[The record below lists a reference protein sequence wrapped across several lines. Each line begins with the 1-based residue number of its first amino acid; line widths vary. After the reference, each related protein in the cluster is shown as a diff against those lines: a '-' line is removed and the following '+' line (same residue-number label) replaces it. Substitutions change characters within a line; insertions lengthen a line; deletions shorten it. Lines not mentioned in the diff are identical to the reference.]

1 MGAAI
6 ILRLAAV
13 GLIAGGLGLRQR
25 DGIGTSFLI
34 IRADEL
40 RAASVGCYGDPH
52 AITPNIDALAAH
64 GVRYTR
70 AFSAEPVCTK
80 YRTSFDVGF
89 YTHATA
95 SGEYT
100 HPDDVTIQK
109 LLRDAGWHTAHV
121 GKFHQTEPSL
131 LNSSFPEVVPP
142 SMLAGWS
149 YHAGHEHHHKL
160 VGTQALYYENGS
172 NTPNSAQ
179 PWRPQKHVELAIA
192 QIEAAVAAGKRFYVR
207 VDLEPP
213 HFPYFHVD
221 GTQWDVF
228 RPGDVPVPAN
238 VPAEHAAEAEY
249 DLAKYYS
256 MVYSL
261 DDMVGQLVRHL
272 QRRGLLDTTVVVFTS
287 DHGSHLGAHGLVGNE
302 EQKRTPYD
310 ESIRVPLIVRLPDGP
325 RAAVNRSFFVPVDFS
340 YAILGLAG
348 LQPIDGH
355 HFDHPQEARLLM
367 MDEGDN
373 TPEGTW
379 YGVIT
384 SDGWKYARAELAGP
398 GDTPGPWMLFDTAQD
413 PLELRNLVGTGNARV
428 AELDE
433 LLDAT
438 AAAYGL
444 TIPF

>member
-1 MGAAI
+1 MGPPAPSRLLAGAS
-6 ILRLAAV
+6 LAAA
-13 GLIAGGLGLRQR
+13 LLAPPRDPAGP
-25 DGIGTSFLI
+25 SFLI
-34 IRADEL
+34 IRADAL

-52 AITPNIDALAAH
+52 ALTPNIDALAAD
-64 GVRYTR
+64 GIRYAR

-100 HPDDVTIQK
+100 HPDDVTIQS
-109 LLRDAGWHTAHV
+109 LLRAAGWHTAQV
-121 GKFHQTEPSL
+121 GKFHQTDPSL
-131 LNSSFPEVVPP
+131 LNASFPEVVPA

-149 YHAGHEHHHKL
+149 YHGGHEQHHKL
-160 VGTQALYYENGS
+160 VGNQALYYENGS
-172 NTPNSAQ
+172 NVPHGAQ
-179 PWRPQKHVELAIA
+179 PWRPQKHVELAIG
-192 QIEAAVAAGKRFYVR
+192 QIDAAVAARRPFYVR

-213 HFPYFHVD
+213 HYPYQHVD

-228 RPGDVPVPAN
+228 RPGDVPAPAN
-238 VPAEHAAEAEY
+238 VPAELVAAAEA

-272 QRRGLLDTTVVVFTS
+272 ERQGLLETTVVVFTS
-287 DHGSHLGAHGLVGNE
+287 DHGSHLGAHGLIDND

-310 ESIRVPLIVRLPDGP
+310 EAIRVPLIVRLPDGP
-325 RAAVNRSFFVPVDFS
+325 RGAVDREPFVPVDFA

-348 LQPIDGH
+348 LPPIDGH
-355 HFDHPQEARLLM
+355 HFDHPERARLLM

-373 TPEGTW
+373 TPEGEW

-384 SDGWKYARAELAGP
+384 SDGWKYARAALAGP
-398 GDTPGPWMLFDTAQD
+398 NDTPGPWVLFDTASD
-413 PLELRNLVGTGNARV
+413 PLELVNLVGTGNPRE
-428 AELDE
+428 AELDR
-433 LLDAT
+433 LLEAT

-444 TIPF
+444 TLPF